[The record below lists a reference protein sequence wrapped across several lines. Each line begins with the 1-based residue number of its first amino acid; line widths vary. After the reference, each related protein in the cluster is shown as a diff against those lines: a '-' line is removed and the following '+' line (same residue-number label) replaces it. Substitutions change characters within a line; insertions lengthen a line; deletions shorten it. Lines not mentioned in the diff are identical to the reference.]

1 MAGIPSRTGPRSGPR
16 NGGPDPG
23 AFMRLGRALTRK
35 PPFPRRQVAVPADLG
50 RTKERAQACHVA
62 WTRWLGPSEL
72 QFTQRSQAG
81 R

>member
-1 MAGIPSRTGPRSGPR
+1 
-16 NGGPDPG
+16 
-23 AFMRLGRALTRK
+23 MRLGRALTRK
-35 PPFPRRQVAVPADLG
+35 PPFPRRRVAVPADLG

-81 R
+81 REAAAEAGAEQADYSTSRRQVWG